1 MGRMDVQSVWD
12 QMNHATRQVALYVC
26 NTSEAYEMA
35 KDVARCVLSDNG
47 SRRLECEEHYDKKVV
62 PAQLIADIFKA
73 FCTSSQYW
81 GPQINRLFR
90 KNVDYLL
97 LAEWWIAVVRT
108 PDNQRT
114 DGLTDPPPKSAED
127 KLTYAMHAKVEGE
140 KGEAIR
146 RAKALLKRW
155 EDEK

>member
-1 MGRMDVQSVWD
+1 MDVQSVWD
-12 QMNHATRQVALYVC
+12 QMNHATRQIALYIC
-26 NTSEAYEMA
+26 NTSDAYEMA

-47 SRRLECEEHYDKKVV
+47 SRRLECEKHYDRKVV

-90 KNVDYLL
+90 KNVNYLL
-97 LAEWWIAVVRT
+97 LASWWIAVVRT
-108 PDNQRT
+108 PDA
-114 DGLTDPPPKSAED
+114 GEAVVELIDPPPKSVED
-127 KLTYAMHAKVEGE
+127 KLTYAMGE
-140 KGEAIR
+140 KDAIR

-155 EDEK
+155 EDEA

>member
-1 MGRMDVQSVWD
+1 MERMGVQSVWD
-12 QMNHATRQVALYVC
+12 QMNHATRQIALYIC
-26 NTSEAYEMA
+26 NTSEAYKMA
-35 KDVARCVLSDNG
+35 KDVARCVLADNG
-47 SRRLECEEHYDKKVV
+47 CRRLECEEHYYDKR
-62 PAQLIADIFKA
+62 PAAELIADIFKA

-108 PDNQRT
+108 PDKIST
-114 DGLTDPPPKSAED
+114 DFIDPPPKSAED
-127 KLTYAMHAKVEGE
+127 KLTYAMHAEVEGE
-140 KGEAIR
+140 LEEAIR